1 MADDAIPLHLSE
13 AQAAIPRPT
22 LDWLTGE
29 DLGRGEQDGF
39 WGGVVEAGTAAKG
52 TEGGKVRPTLNRL
65 TGEDLGR
72 GEGKGGGRWLGWLG
86 AAGQAATSPPGAG
99 ARVQPKRGQP
109 STS

>member
-1 MADDAIPLHLSE
+1 M
-13 AQAAIPRPT
+13 
-22 LDWLTGE
+22 
-29 DLGRGEQDGF
+29 
-39 WGGVVEAGTAAKG
+39 
-52 TEGGKVRPTLNRL
+52 RPTLNRL

>member
-39 WGGVVEAGTAAKG
+39 WGGVVEAGRAAKG
-52 TEGGKVRPTLNRL
+52 AEREGRC
-65 TGEDLGR
+65 
-72 GEGKGGGRWLGWLG
+72 
-86 AAGQAATSPPGAG
+86 
-99 ARVQPKRGQP
+99 ARP
-109 STS
+109 STG